1 MSETRKKT
9 HRLISVDRL
18 VDDYQEHPSM
28 RQVEILKDQLKR
40 EKQEDKVFYQSIK
53 DKISSKGKITTHS

>member
-1 MSETRKKT
+1 MSETRKKS
-9 HRLISVDRL
+9 HRSISVDQL

-53 DKISSKGKITTHS
+53 DKISSRGKI

>member
-1 MSETRKKT
+1 MIIKSI
-9 HRLISVDRL
+9 L
-18 VDDYQEHPSM
+18 SM

-53 DKISSKGKITTHS
+53 DKISSRGKITTH